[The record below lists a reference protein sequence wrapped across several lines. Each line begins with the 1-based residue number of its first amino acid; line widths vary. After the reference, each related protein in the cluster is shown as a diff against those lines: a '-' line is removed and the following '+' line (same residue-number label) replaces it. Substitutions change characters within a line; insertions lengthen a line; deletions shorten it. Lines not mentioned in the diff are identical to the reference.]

1 MQIRRGIKMP
11 RRLFALLLTLIILQP
26 VRLFAAN
33 RSVLIKEGSNSYE
46 MLEQTPMT
54 ESEMDILLQ
63 QLKEEY
69 TLMPQTIL
77 L

>member
-1 MQIRRGIKMP
+1 MP